1 MPGTELQRKDAPLTA
16 GAKLPEAFS
25 AVINLEAWAR
35 SLVYGEKY
43 SEPNPD
49 FISRMLALLT
59 ITGETVEEIFR
70 EHGVYGVQEIT
81 PDVPGGKFGPF
92 EISDLYVAASEY
104 ETGNG
109 TFVIVSGVRM
119 DTGEEFKATTGA
131 TNIQATL
138 IGLLK
143 LGHWPIQA
151 QFKRGDSKDKGGHYL
166 LFLLPPD

>member
-1 MPGTELQRKDAPLTA
+1 MASKDLAKKDAPLTA

-35 SLVYGEKY
+35 AIVYGEKY
-43 SEPNPD
+43 TEPNPD

-59 ITGETVEEIFR
+59 ITGETVDEIFTA
-70 EHGVYGVQEIT
+70 HGVFGVQEIV
-81 PDVPGGKFGPF
+81 PDVPHGSFGPF
-92 EISDLYVAASEY
+92 EITDIYVAASDY
-104 ETGNG
+104 EAGHSCY
-109 TFVIVSGVRM
+109 VIVAGVRL

-143 LGHWPIQA
+143 LGHWPIHA
-151 QFKRGDSKDKGGHYL
+151 QFKRGDSKDKGGHFL

>member
-1 MPGTELQRKDAPLTA
+1 MAGSELSKRTAPLTA

-35 SLVYGEKY
+35 AIVYGEPYK
-43 SEPNPD
+43 EPNPD
-49 FISRMLALLT
+49 FIARMLALLT
-59 ITGETVEEIFR
+59 ITGETVEEIFAQ
-70 EHGVYGVQEIT
+70 HGVYGVQEIV
-81 PDVPGGKFGPF
+81 PDVPGGSFGPF
-92 EISDLYVAASEY
+92 EITDIYVAASEF
-104 ETGNG
+104 ETGYSCYVVVAG
-109 TFVIVSGVRM
+109 SRLDSGEDFR
-119 DTGEEFKATTGA
+119 ATTGA

-143 LGHWPIQA
+143 LGHWPIRA